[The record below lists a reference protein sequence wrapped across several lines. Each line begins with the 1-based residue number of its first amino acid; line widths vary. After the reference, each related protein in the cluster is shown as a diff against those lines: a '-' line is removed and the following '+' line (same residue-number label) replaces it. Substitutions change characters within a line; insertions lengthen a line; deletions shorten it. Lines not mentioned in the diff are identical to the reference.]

1 MFNSYKILWN
11 YNVIKWL
18 PYWYFVSSQKFFV
31 DSRFERKQVYVMVNH
46 KFVNF
51 LQTDQFHVHK
61 IWCFQTPSDTKTS
74 ETSRY
79 HGLIFELGMSGNI
92 FTKKM
97 DFLCTYIR
105 GFTKF
110 GIKVLWMLN
119 LDSQQGRLRTASI
132 LVRAFWNFK
141 LKVLKYFT
149 IPWYLEVW
157 KILNHLTY
165 MVIFGPK
172 YKILTKVLIGL
183 DLGTFLYSMK
193 NWKWHRYLM
202 DGKYHVKKRFL
213 MYETMFKIKCL
224 RSS

>member
-110 GIKVLWMLN
+110 GIKVLFLI
-119 LDSQQGRLRTASI
+119 GYK
-132 LVRAFWNFK
+132 FK
-141 LKVLKYFT
+141 ISEGSDQNWSCPESAQLAVSAETVAFT
-149 IPWYLEVW
+149 IPWA
-157 KILNHLTY
+157 
-165 MVIFGPK
+165 
-172 YKILTKVLIGL
+172 L
-183 DLGTFLYSMK
+183 D
-193 NWKWHRYLM
+193 
-202 DGKYHVKKRFL
+202 V
-213 MYETMFKIKCL
+213 
-224 RSS
+224 